1 MVRTMLVAMVV
12 ALTAS
17 GALADG
23 DAAEGRKKAGQCRT
37 CHGIDGMAK
46 IPVAPNIGGENF
58 TYLKT
63 QLQNFRSGKRG
74 HEMMIIVAKDL
85 SDADID
91 DLSAWYSSIAVTV
104 TMPK

>member
-1 MVRTMLVAMVV
+1 MFRTMLVTTIV
-12 ALTAS
+12 ALTAA

-23 DAAEGRKKAGQCRT
+23 DAAAGRKKAGQCRT

-46 IPVAPNIGGENF
+46 IPIAPNIGGENF

-63 QLQNFRSGKRG
+63 QLQNFRSGKRE
-74 HEMMIIVAKDL
+74 HEIMSIVAKGL

-91 DLSAWYSSIAVTV
+91 DLSAWYSSITV
-104 TMPK
+104 TMTMPK